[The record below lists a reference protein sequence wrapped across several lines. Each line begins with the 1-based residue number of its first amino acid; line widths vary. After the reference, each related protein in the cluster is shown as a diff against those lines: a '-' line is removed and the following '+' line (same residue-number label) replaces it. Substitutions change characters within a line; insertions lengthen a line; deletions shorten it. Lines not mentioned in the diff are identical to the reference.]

1 MTWHLAGG
9 TVARAEP
16 VQVEPGMSL
25 QELDEMLPHHAGG
38 AQNAYFDS
46 RLHNCLTM
54 F

>member
-1 MTWHLAGG
+1 
-9 TVARAEP
+9 
-16 VQVEPGMSL
+16 
-25 QELDEMLPHHAGG
+25 MLPHHAGC